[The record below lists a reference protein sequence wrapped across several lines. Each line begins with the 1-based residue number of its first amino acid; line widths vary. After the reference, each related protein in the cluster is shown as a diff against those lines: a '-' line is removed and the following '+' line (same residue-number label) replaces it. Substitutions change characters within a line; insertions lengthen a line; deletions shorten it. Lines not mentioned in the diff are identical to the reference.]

1 MLARRPMRLPRG
13 VRGFTLIEAAVVA
26 AIAAILATVALPQM
40 EHTMARWRL
49 QAAAHH
55 LAADMAEARSEAA
68 RRGIPLQVHTSAGP
82 QWCWNVTAASACPCD
97 SEQPCH
103 LRRVTAAEYRG
114 VHFDESASVR
124 MTPQAQ
130 ARASVTLLGL
140 HNDHGDRL
148 RLSIHPS
155 GRARVCSPDGGTAAV
170 PAC

>member
-1 MLARRPMRLPRG
+1 MPATKPLRSARVM
-13 VRGFTLIEAAVVA
+13 RGFTLIEAAVVA

-68 RRGIPLQVHTSAGP
+68 RRGIPLRVQTSAGP
-82 QWCWNVTAASACPCD
+82 QWCWNVTADPSCPCD

-114 VHFDESASVR
+114 VRFDEAASVR

-130 ARASVTLLGL
+130 ALASVTMLGL
-140 HNDHGDRL
+140 HNERGDRL

-155 GRARVCSPDGGTAAV
+155 GRARVCSPDGSTAAV